1 MVPYPRLA
9 RFNYLQRPKTP
20 LVCILRRNQ
29 GGGGVVKQP
38 ALNMYPLDKVNRVF
52 VRIRTYQHETPR
64 HPTQPHPIRP
74 PAATHASRIHRDP
87 ATRGR
92 TSRLEG
98 RQQFGET
105 ELHRREATAHV
116 AAIPG
121 HRRGAQIRAVPHRG
135 DHRERT
141 EHAKGR
147 RRRIRKMRRLHLREE

>member
-1 MVPYPRLA
+1 MEITALITMCIYV
-9 RFNYLQRPKTP
+9 LQFTRCKLNLGTDIDTLPPTSVSCFRPHPHT
-20 LVCILRRNQ
+20 
-29 GGGGVVKQP
+29 
-38 ALNMYPLDKVNRVF
+38 
-52 VRIRTYQHETPR
+52 TSYQHETPR

-135 DHRERT
+135 DYRERT